1 MSQER
6 VITYIDGYNL
16 YHGLLDARLRNSRW
30 LDLAQLGR
38 SLLTSDQYL
47 VLTRYFTTRVR
58 GNPAKERRQARY
70 IEALQARSH
79 IEIDYGHFLSKTA
92 SCYRCGRQWTQ
103 NEEKRTDVNIAVRM
117 LEDAYD
123 DRFDTAVII
132 SGDSDLTAPI
142 QAVRRRFRDK
152 RVLVAFPPK
161 RYSRELGRVADHAFR
176 IFARNI
182 RASRLPPTVITND
195 GTSLTAPLGWLPAAR
210 QNP

>member
-1 MSQER
+1 MSQQR

-16 YHGLLDARLRNSRW
+16 YHGLLDARLQNSRW

-38 SLLTSDQYL
+38 SLLTSDQQL
-47 VLTRYFTTRVR
+47 ALTRYFTTRVK
-58 GNPAKERRQARY
+58 GNPDKARRQARY
-70 IEALQARSH
+70 IEALQTREH
-79 IEIDYGHFLSKTA
+79 IEIDYGHFLSKTV
-92 SCYRCGRQWTQ
+92 SCYTCGRRWVQ
-103 NEEKRTDVNIAVRM
+103 NEEKKTDVNIAVRM

-123 DRFDTAVII
+123 DRFDTAVVI

-142 QAVRRRFRDK
+142 QAVQRRFHGK

-161 RYSRELGRVADHAFR
+161 RFSKELDRVADHAFW

-182 RASRLPPTVITND
+182 RASRLPPSVTTTD
-195 GTSLTAPLGWLPAAR
+195 GTTLTAPQGWLPAAH

>member
-1 MSQER
+1 MK
-6 VITYIDGYNL
+6 
-16 YHGLLDARLRNSRW
+16 
-30 LDLAQLGR
+30 
-38 SLLTSDQYL
+38 
-47 VLTRYFTTRVR
+47 
-58 GNPAKERRQARY
+58 GNPDKARRQARY
-70 IEALQARSH
+70 IEARQTREH

-92 SCYRCGRQWTQ
+92 SCYRCGRQWAQ
-103 NEEKRTDVNIAVRM
+103 NEEKRTDVNIAVLM

-161 RYSRELGRVADHAFR
+161 RYSKELGRVADHAFR

-182 RASRLPPTVITND
+182 RASRLPPSVTTSD
-195 GTSLTAPLGWLPAAR
+195 GTTLMAPQGWLPAAH
-210 QNP
+210 QKP